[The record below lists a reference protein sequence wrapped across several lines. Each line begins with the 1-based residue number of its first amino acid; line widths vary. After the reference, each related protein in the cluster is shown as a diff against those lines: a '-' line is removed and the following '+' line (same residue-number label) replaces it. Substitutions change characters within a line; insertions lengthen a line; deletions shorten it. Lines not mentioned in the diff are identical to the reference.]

1 MRTNMDPLTP
11 ATSTLSPAIS
21 HIAETAASLVASL
34 QDRSLMTDKDGNLDG
49 DGALMR
55 RKKQQDTVRWVVDA
69 PGRLRAMLDA
79 GKVEEAAQDWSEV
92 RRLLEKWEGVGGT
105 KEIMDE
111 CETTMSTSTPK
122 QTV

>member
-1 MRTNMDPLTP
+1 MDPLTP